1 MSDMDE
7 TLNRAF
13 AQAIVRGSS
22 NVVVSFPHR
31 AGKSTIHRCINE
43 FMKKPSKPSIAWDE
57 GAKAEIDTCQP
68 AVSEE
73 ERELGESRLRQMV
86 AAHLRHISPMTYDQ
100 GNEWFKAIESELSSN
115 TGFQR
120 LSREEANK
128 IWFEPIESRYDITAD
143 EARAYRA
150 VFDKSFMDS
159 MNADWQAHSYDS
171 AWKGKAK

>member
-13 AQAIVRGSS
+13 VQAIVRGSS
-22 NVVVSFPHR
+22 NIVVSFPHR

-43 FMKKPSKPSIAWDE
+43 FMKKPSKPIIAWDE
-57 GAKAEIDTCQP
+57 GAKVEIDTCQP

-86 AAHLRHISPMTYDQ
+86 AAHLRHNTSKNSDWTH
-100 GNEWFKAIESELSSN
+100 AIESELSSN
-115 TGFQR
+115 TGFKR

-171 AWKGKAK
+171 AWKDKAK